1 MKMTVKVSNKIRKCH
16 DCDAEIPAGEPYLL
30 VTGNMSGIFCG
41 QCVHDV
47 SKQIKEFKR

>member
-1 MKMTVKVSNKIRKCH
+1 MRMMVKKSKQLRMCH

-30 VTGNMSGIFCG
+30 VTGSMSGIFCG

-47 SKQIKEFKR
+47 SKQIKDFPR